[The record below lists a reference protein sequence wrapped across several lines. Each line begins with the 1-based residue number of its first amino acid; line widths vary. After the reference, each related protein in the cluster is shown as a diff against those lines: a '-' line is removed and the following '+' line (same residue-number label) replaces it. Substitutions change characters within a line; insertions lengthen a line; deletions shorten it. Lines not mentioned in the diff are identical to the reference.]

1 MHVLLLCVRVQL
13 QVVFKQPLKRQAGE
27 SSGGITASTKKQK
40 KSDDIRG
47 MSSAKKA
54 GVKNASLLSFY
65 DDEDSD

>member
-1 MHVLLLCVRVQL
+1 MHL
-13 QVVFKQPLKRQAGE
+13 QVVFKQPSKRQASE

-40 KSDDIRG
+40 KSDDIKE
-47 MSSAKKA
+47 MSSEKNA